1 MVATRRLLCAS
12 QYISVK
18 SPKRKCSEV
27 TYIIKAELSYV
38 LSFAVGVY
46 PGREVRQHSRWGRLD
61 GLSNSYWNW

>member
-46 PGREVRQHSRWGRLD
+46 PGREV
-61 GLSNSYWNW
+61 